1 MSSRPL
7 HSVCKADKTLCYNRP
22 WVIPDQF
29 PDPAQL
35 RMMTRLHD
43 SSQCLDEI
51 DHRFAAAGKLTKTQ
65 HNTMLTAY
73 QQWRQALHRHRTR
86 LQNPQTDQ
94 ALLAV
99 LECRTATL
107 LANTISSH
115 NQSWIHYHGTPNPP
129 TRRETPQ
136 HRQTTAN
143 KNTITG
149 LNHQLQTRHSPTM
162 QPHNPAAPRSD
173 PSRTR
178 TQPQH
183 HRHR

>member
-1 MSSRPL
+1 MSSQSL

-43 SSQCLDEI
+43 ASQCLDEI
-51 DHRFAAAGKLTKTQ
+51 DHSFPDKLTETQ

-73 QQWRQALHRHRTR
+73 QQWRQALRRHRTR

-99 LECRTATL
+99 LACRTATL
-107 LANTISSH
+107 LAKTISSH
-115 NQSWIHYHGTPNPP
+115 NQSWIHYQGTPNPP
-129 TRRETPQ
+129 TQQETPQ

-143 KNTITG
+143 TNPIT
-149 LNHQLQTRHSPTM
+149 HIKT
-162 QPHNPAAPRSD
+162 
-173 PSRTR
+173 
-178 TQPQH
+178 
-183 HRHR
+183 